1 MNLETLVRAYG
12 EIAAG
17 DPDPLDGILDR
28 LPAGIFPE
36 SLRRDLAAHCAE
48 RKLAP
53 AAFVRSVL
61 KTRILAGLGVAAA
74 PAGDKRINRHQCFGC
89 ALKHLASALVIAGE
103 IQTGYDTPE
112 YALYLLGNLAE
123 AQEQTACRAPAL
135 ANRIRKL
142 RLGIFGDGGTP
153 VLTPAALDRM
163 LELAADLR
171 RLADVGNATSTAK
184 RHCGCGRSPAPGR

>member
-12 EIAAG
+12 EITPG
-17 DPDPLDGILDR
+17 DSGTLDAILDR
-28 LPAGIFPE
+28 LPSGIFPE
-36 SLRRDLAAHCAE
+36 SLRQSLAAHCAE

-61 KTRILAGLGVAAA
+61 KTRILAGLGVTAP
-74 PAGDKRINRHQCFGC
+74 PAGEKRINRHQCFGC

-123 AQEQTACRAPAL
+123 AQEQIACRTPAL

-142 RLGIFGDGGTP
+142 RLAIFGDGGTP
-153 VLTPAALDRM
+153 ELTAEALKSL
-163 LELAADLR
+163 LELAVDVG
-171 RLADVGNATSTAK
+171 RLADDRDAPAAV
-184 RHCGCGRSPAPGR
+184 RRRCGCEKTSAPVR

>member
-12 EIAAG
+12 EITPGKAET
-17 DPDPLDGILDR
+17 LDAILDR

-36 SLRRDLAAHCAE
+36 SLRQSLAAHCSE

-61 KTRILAGLGVAAA
+61 KTRILAGLGVAA
-74 PAGDKRINRHQCFGC
+74 PVAGDKRINRHQCFSC
-89 ALKHLASALVIAGE
+89 ALKHLASALVIASE

-123 AQEQTACRAPAL
+123 AQEQIACRTPAL

-142 RLGIFGDGGTP
+142 RLSIFGDGGTP
-153 VLTPAALDRM
+153 DLTSEALKKM
-163 LELAADLR
+163 LELADDVR
-171 RLADVGNATSTAK
+171 RLAEGRETR
-184 RHCGCGRSPAPGR
+184 RHCGCGRNAAPGR